1 MRLLRLF
8 VLMLCGTAAAPLS
21 AADTWYEVELI
32 VVAQRNPDAGSEI
45 WPAHQPSPAG
55 LETAL
60 PVPLAGQ
67 AGADPRLAPLPPA
80 NYRLLAEA
88 ERIAADANYELL
100 LHTGWRQAGLA
111 REQSIPLRLYAVSA
125 DSATAAETV
134 IDPAAPA
141 AADPAALESPRPR
154 LDGTLRLILARYLHL
169 EADLQ
174 YRAASDAAPP
184 ADTGFFS
191 LPDATP
197 AEQPVYRMNE
207 SRRMRSREVH
217 YLDHPMFGVIALVT
231 PYEQPAAAPA
241 PTAPAARPAAVPAP
255 AAAPSGGATGTI
267 KRN

>member
-1 MRLLRLF
+1 MRLLRLL

-45 WPAHQPSPAG
+45 WPAHQPLPAG
-55 LETAL
+55 MDTAL

-67 AGADPRLAPLPPA
+67 ASTDPRLAPLPPE

-88 ERIAADANYELL
+88 ERIATDANYELL

-111 REQSIPLRLYAVSA
+111 REQSIPLRLYAVTTDVA
-125 DSATAAETV
+125 AATEDTVVDSV
-134 IDPAAPA
+134 APA
-141 AADPAALESPRPR
+141 GDVQAATENVRPR

-169 EADLQ
+169 ETDLQ
-174 YRAASDAAPP
+174 YRAAGDATPP
-184 ADTGFFS
+184 ADNGFFS
-191 LPDATP
+191 LSDAAP

-231 PYEQPAAAPA
+231 PYEPPAPAIAPVPAAKPAAAPA
-241 PTAPAARPAAVPAP
+241 TAPA
-255 AAAPSGGATGTI
+255 GGATGTI

>member
-1 MRLLRLF
+1 MRLLRLL

-45 WPAHQPSPAG
+45 WPAHQALPVG
-55 LETAL
+55 MDTAL

-67 AGADPRLAPLPPA
+67 ASTDPRLAPLPPE

-88 ERIAADANYELL
+88 ERIATDPNYELL

-111 REQSIPLRLYAVSA
+111 REQSIPLRLSAVTA
-125 DSATAAETV
+125 DTATATEEGSSAPDVDTTTPVEN
-134 IDPAAPA
+134 PA
-141 AADPAALESPRPR
+141 LR

-169 EADLQ
+169 ETDLR
-174 YRAASDAAPP
+174 YRAVGDATPP
-184 ADTGFFS
+184 VDNGFFS
-191 LPDATP
+191 LPDAAP

-231 PYEQPAAAPA
+231 PYEQPAPVIAPVPAAPA
-241 PTAPAARPAAVPAP
+241 TKP
-255 AAAPSGGATGTI
+255 AAAPASGATGTI